1 MKLERIYDKVA
12 LALQDATLFNNDFIV
27 LPRSFIEDYQK
38 LLNAQVNV
46 NFNSQ
51 RTVKPKSLNKKYLM
65 LL

>member
-1 MKLERIYDKVA
+1 MTKWHLHYKTPHYLI
-12 LALQDATLFNNDFIV
+12 NDFIV